1 MRFTSSLTKAAAS
14 LFLLLPLAV
23 NAMGVQVIIDGQT
36 VVFVDVPQ
44 SAWYATFVH
53 DAAQAGI
60 VNGYRDDRGNLT
72 GKFGPEKSITFAE
85 ALKVA
90 IEGAGFD
97 EQAYGSVI
105 DSGIPS
111 HWASAYMSVAKA
123 EDFPIVHTHYRVD
136 VPATRAQVAE
146 LLTGAFGIDLT
157 NVTAVSSRYNDVKA
171 STDFAAS
178 IEALSRDGVV
188 SGDTDIHGQALR
200 TFRPTDPVNR
210 AEVVK
215 MVMKAREVYGQPGT
229 GKTPD
234 TQNESS
240 AITYTAAG
248 FSPAVAHVKTGT
260 RVTFKNDSGED
271 LWVASNPHPSHTD
284 YPGFDSL
291 KALKHGDTYTFTFTR
306 LGTFGYHNHLRP
318 QMMGTIVVE

>member
-1 MRFTSSLTKAAAS
+1 MASL
-14 LFLLLPLAV
+14 LFLLPTVV
-23 NAMGVQVIIDGQT
+23 NAMGIQVIIDGQT
-36 VVFVDVPQ
+36 LVFMDVPQ

-60 VNGYRDDRGNLT
+60 VNGYRDDHGNLT
-72 GKFGPEKSITFAE
+72 GRFGPENSITFAE

-90 IEGAGFD
+90 VEGAGFD
-97 EQAYGSVI
+97 EKLYGSVI

-123 EDFPIVHTHYRVD
+123 EDFSIVHTHYRID
-136 VPATRAQVAE
+136 IPATRAQVAE
-146 LLTGAFGIDLT
+146 LLTGAFGVDVT
-157 NVTAVSSRYNDVKA
+157 NVTAVSSRYTDVKT

-188 SGDTDIHGQALR
+188 NGDTDLHDQPLH
-200 TFRPTDPVNR
+200 TYRPTDRVNR

-215 MVMKAREVYGQPGT
+215 MVMKAREVYGEPGA
-229 GKTPD
+229 GQTPD

-240 AITYTAAG
+240 AVSYTAAG
-248 FSPAVAHVKTGT
+248 FSPAVLHVNVGT
-260 RVTFKNDSGED
+260 KVTFTNDSGEN

-284 YPGFDSL
+284 YSGFDSL
-291 KALKHGDTYTFTFTR
+291 KALKHGETYTFTFNR